1 MRWKPGRRRRSWVAA
16 TAAASRRRR
25 RALGVLWVDAHADM
39 NTPATSPS
47 GNVHGMPLA
56 ALLQD
61 APAELA
67 VALALSAFGQR
78 VL

>member
-1 MRWKPGRRRRSWVAA
+1 
-16 TAAASRRRR
+16 
-25 RALGVLWVDAHADM
+25 
-39 NTPATSPS
+39 
-47 GNVHGMPLA
+47 VHGMPLA